1 MQYRARTR
9 APVLVRSGPASGALV
24 ERRRGHPRAEPDV
37 APQVVPIRDMVG
49 VAQDLRLGGVALAP
63 LPFLLQRAV
72 ELERVLHALDVA
84 ACAGIAVP
92 VPGAADPVGLL
103 VHAGGEPQPAQP
115 VQQVEAREACP
126 DDGHVQGFVTFRR
139 LGPEIGSDHGC
150 SVSLSMPLR
159 TAPRETDNPGPSGH
173 RRPMAG
179 AVEAAAA
186 DRATVRGMYRCAASP
201 VAAES
206 GRVPSP
212 YLTVWVASR
221 TQPLGDQ
228 ELSRPLK
235 DPSLPE
241 LEFEAHAAG
250 AGG

>member
-1 MQYRARTR
+1 
-9 APVLVRSGPASGALV
+9 
-24 ERRRGHPRAEPDV
+24 
-37 APQVVPIRDMVG
+37 
-49 VAQDLRLGGVALAP
+49 
-63 LPFLLQRAV
+63 
-72 ELERVLHALDVA
+72 
-84 ACAGIAVP
+84 
-92 VPGAADPVGLL
+92 
-103 VHAGGEPQPAQP
+103 
-115 VQQVEAREACP
+115 
-126 DDGHVQGFVTFRR
+126 
-139 LGPEIGSDHGC
+139 
-150 SVSLSMPLR
+150 
-159 TAPRETDNPGPSGH
+159 
-173 RRPMAG
+173 MAG

-250 AGG
+250 AGRLNLVILDRDGVINEALPGHVRSADDWRPIPGSLDAIARLGRAGYRVVVATRQPGHSAGVTSPSKTSTESMN